1 MNEPGAVRSVA
12 VSPNDGLIV
21 SGSDD
26 KSIKVFDLEENQ
38 LLHTFQNA
46 HKSKLALLLCFTLS
60 LVLKIDRVMSVVIS
74 SDGRWIVSTSDD
86 KSIKIFDLERLEP
99 VYTFANAHESMF
111 LNIDSF
117 H

>member
-46 HKSKLALLLCFTLS
+46 HKSKLASPPL
-60 LVLKIDRVMSVVIS
+60 
-74 SDGRWIVSTSDD
+74 
-86 KSIKIFDLERLEP
+86 
-99 VYTFANAHESMF
+99 
-111 LNIDSF
+111 F
-117 H
+117 HAELGIENR